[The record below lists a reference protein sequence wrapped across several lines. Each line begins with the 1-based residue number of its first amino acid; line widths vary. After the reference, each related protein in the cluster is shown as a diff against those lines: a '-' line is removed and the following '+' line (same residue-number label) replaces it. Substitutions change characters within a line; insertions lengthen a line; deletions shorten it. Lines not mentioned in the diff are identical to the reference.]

1 MNSRDVLNEVTRA
14 ARARGWDEDLIS
26 DPRTAHLLYLA
37 DLREEYRSAL
47 QTRIRSLNSELN
59 RVSDM
64 IARPEPIL
72 NPLGE
77 LGMAPA
83 RVEMAVAQFEAASR
97 MVREY
102 LALYPEVD
110 DAEAEEES

>member
-1 MNSRDVLNEVTRA
+1 MNSQDVLDEVTRA
-14 ARARGWDEDLIS
+14 ARARGWGEDLIS
-26 DPRTAHLLYLA
+26 DPRTVHLLHLT
-37 DLREEYRSAL
+37 DLREVYRTVLRA
-47 QTRIRSLNSELN
+47 RIRSLDSELN

-83 RVEMAVAQFEAASR
+83 RVEMAVAQFELASR

-102 LALYPEVD
+102 LALYPE
-110 DAEAEEES
+110 EET